1 MNVTHWYHFIFS
13 QTDEL
18 VRAQSACCNL
28 TSPDLIWL
36 LAQYFTDSQDT
47 STACLHKHNILFRI
61 IFVCL
66 LKNLHSE
73 HLFACIL
80 FKLPPQQ
87 NKTAE
92 SRKRNISWKYL
103 PYFICSWV
111 CSWCLGMKDSFSF
124 TRRGRMLCVPTLSDP
139 STGSGA
145 SGVLAAHLM
154 IWATGY
160 SSLPLYTHINSSD
173 IRGGMCH
180 YSKSFWEISIATN
193 HRRKDSFFSSR
204 NSQVSLNWRAYTHPF
219 QRASLCHYH
228 LDVSTSAQ
236 HML

>member
-1 MNVTHWYHFIFS
+1 MNVTHWYYFIFS

-18 VRAQSACCNL
+18 VRAQSTCCNL
-28 TSPDLIWL
+28 TSPDLIWV
-36 LAQYFTDSQDT
+36 LAQYFTDSQNT
-47 STACLHKHNILFRI
+47 STACLHKHNILFKI
-61 IFVCL
+61 ICVCL

-73 HLFACIL
+73 HFFACIL
-80 FKLPPQQ
+80 FKLPEKETLVG
-87 NKTAE
+87 NTYRTSSVVE
-92 SRKRNISWKYL
+92 SAHGVQEWKIL
-103 PYFICSWV
+103 SLSIK
-111 CSWCLGMKDSFSF
+111 GEE
-124 TRRGRMLCVPTLSDP
+124 RMLCVPTLS
-139 STGSGA
+139 GFGA

-193 HRRKDSFFSSR
+193 HWRKDSFFSSR
-204 NSQVSLNWRAYTHPF
+204 NSQVSLNWRAHMHPL
-219 QRASLCHYH
+219 QRVSLCHYH